1 MRETEA
7 ETMRETEAE
16 EHANVVCLTSRYST
30 TSLRYSATNTCGVME
45 EKEVEEAGE
54 ERREAEKD
62 EEEVAQAFRRYL
74 VAPRN

>member
-1 MRETEA
+1 
-7 ETMRETEAE
+7 
-16 EHANVVCLTSRYST
+16 
-30 TSLRYSATNTCGVME
+30 ME